1 MKKVFFLA
9 SAVAAS
15 MSMMAAVDFHYL
27 PTAGDKMRQA
37 PSSQQAI
44 RWMLRQ
50 VRNLLRAPN
59 LQFTMPTLL
68 NTK

>member
-27 PTAGDKMRQA
+27 PTAGDKNA
-37 PSSQQAI
+37 AGTE
-44 RWMLRQ
+44 
-50 VRNLLRAPN
+50 
-59 LQFTMPTLL
+59 FTSTDKVAVTAGEKLVEGT
-68 NTK
+68 NFTVYNA